1 MYFSWASAY
10 PIVSIED
17 PFDREDWEHVKR
29 FSDLGH
35 CQVCSLHLGLS
46 FVYIHTRSCKRIC
59 SQVVGDDLLMSNHKR
74 IERAIHESSCTAL
87 LLKVYS

>member
-1 MYFSWASAY
+1 VYFSRASAY

-29 FSDLGH
+29 FSDLGL